1 MASSVNMCFSFCCP
15 YVLVLIRYLVSCSQ
29 NTQKQ
34 VADSIEKAW
43 EKRKNAKECD
53 YPECRVKKQDKTLFK
68 CEGCLVATYCCY
80 DHSVLHWPV
89 HMSLCKELRRR
100 CDLSGCDRRAAEIRC
115 GKCNVATYC
124 SEEHRSEHRAE
135 HKSVCKELCA

>member
-1 MASSVNMCFSFCCP
+1 MSYAVSVYS
-15 YVLVLIRYLVSCSQ
+15 LLILYLVSCSL
-29 NTQKQ
+29 TIQKL
-34 VADSIEKAW
+34 VADNIEEAW

-100 CDLSGCDRRAAEIRC
+100 CDLPGCDRRAAEIRC

-124 SEEHRSEHRAE
+124 SEEHRSEHRSA
-135 HKSVCKELCA
+135 HRSVCKELRA